1 MDIRNIKNK
10 SKEQLR
16 GRYWYIF
23 IVVFLFI
30 IISAASLPII
40 IGVLILGPLTIGVAH
55 VLLDF
60 TRKPEGEDNYELLFE
75 AFKNNL
81 ANSSIAYLLI
91 ALFVFLWSLLLV
103 IPGIIKSLSYS
114 MTRFIMADNP
124 SLSPTEAITQS
135 RAMMRGNKL
144 NLFALYLSYIGW
156 YILGAF
162 TFGIAIIYIAP
173 YINVAVANF
182 YLEVN
187 QEKEIPHIL
196 IEENIFE

>member
-1 MDIRNIKNK
+1 
-10 SKEQLR
+10 
-16 GRYWYIF
+16 
-23 IVVFLFI
+23 
-30 IISAASLPII
+30 
-40 IGVLILGPLTIGVAH
+40 
-55 VLLDF
+55 
-60 TRKPEGEDNYELLFE
+60 
-75 AFKNNL
+75 
-81 ANSSIAYLLI
+81 
-91 ALFVFLWSLLLV
+91 
-103 IPGIIKSLSYS
+103 
-114 MTRFIMADNP
+114 MADNP